1 MWERSK
7 FVKIERNQGKYG
19 ACCTR
24 LSTSLQFYNLKKM
37 FLLEREK
44 EEKQPEISVDWI
56 KGIAFQYAKHLG
68 NWIFHILASC
78 TGDLIVSLS

>member
-1 MWERSK
+1 
-7 FVKIERNQGKYG
+7 
-19 ACCTR
+19 
-24 LSTSLQFYNLKKM
+24 M

>member
-1 MWERSK
+1 MVLVVLVFQLLYSFTIK
-7 FVKIERNQGKYG
+7 
-19 ACCTR
+19 
-24 LSTSLQFYNLKKM
+24 KKM

-44 EEKQPEISVDWI
+44 EEKPPEISVDWI

-78 TGDLIVSLS
+78 TGAS